1 MASKSREN
9 ETQAATGDYSATKA
23 PENRPHVESKVH
35 SIDDSLKPG
44 GSHGAPVDVG
54 MSELYREN
62 VPSEARVVNDAM
74 RESPDRP
81 DRPGQPG
88 DLETRDRRGK
98 VSPRRP
104 DQAEGERG
112 DGA

>member
-1 MASKSREN
+1 MASKSREK
-9 ETQAATGDYSATKA
+9 ETQATTGDYSATKA

-44 GSHGAPVDVG
+44 GTHGAPVDVG
-54 MSELYREN
+54 MSELHRDD
-62 VPSEARVVNDAM
+62 VPGLDPDNDQGLDTD
-74 RESPDRP
+74 S
-81 DRPGQPG
+81 GK
-88 DLETRDRRGK
+88 GK
-98 VSPRRP
+98 VSPRTP